1 MYIFFPVGTTFKTE
15 KTETEKM
22 GWNET
27 YTFPSQRDTFF
38 SFSFLENDTLMHSTL
53 C

>member
-1 MYIFFPVGTTFKTE
+1 MQVYIVEHWYVCTYIFPVGTTIKTE

-27 YTFPSQRDTFF
+27 NTFPSQRDTFF
-38 SFSFLENDTLMHSTL
+38 SFSF
-53 C
+53 